1 VLLLTRIPAP
11 YRFESFD
18 ELARRPDIHLTVAFV
33 YKSDPRWPWNVA
45 ERDISFASAYLEDY
59 GGAALGTLRLIKQ
72 HRPHVLISGGWD
84 HLAYGV
90 AVLAQ
95 PFGGYRLVQW
105 LESTTKD
112 ARRRSKVRTW
122 IKRRVMAWSAAAVV
136 PGRAAAEYA
145 TSLGAREI
153 VVAPNALDNRLFAR
167 HRNGDTGDGASPP
180 PPSAARVIYVGRL
193 SHEKGV
199 DVLVSAWRQVERE
212 SNAELVIIGSGPEEA
227 ALRELSGT
235 LGLKRVRW
243 VPFVQA
249 EELPAWYHS
258 ADLLVL
264 PSRSEVWGFVL
275 NEAMSAGVPAVV
287 TDVVGASGDLLIDG
301 VNGWVVP
308 TENPQAMAER
318 ISSVLI
324 NRELLKAAG
333 AVATDSVA
341 AFTPQAWADA
351 VAALVRS
358 LVPNG
363 VPAK

>member
-1 VLLLTRIPAP
+1 
-11 YRFESFD
+11 
-18 ELARRPDIHLTVAFV
+18 
-33 YKSDPRWPWNVA
+33 
-45 ERDISFASAYLEDY
+45 
-59 GGAALGTLRLIKQ
+59 
-72 HRPHVLISGGWD
+72 
-84 HLAYGV
+84 
-90 AVLAQ
+90 
-95 PFGGYRLVQW
+95 
-105 LESTTKD
+105 
-112 ARRRSKVRTW
+112 
-122 IKRRVMAWSAAAVV
+122 
-136 PGRAAAEYA
+136 
-145 TSLGAREI
+145 
-153 VVAPNALDNRLFAR
+153 
-167 HRNGDTGDGASPP
+167 
-180 PPSAARVIYVGRL
+180 
-193 SHEKGV
+193 
-199 DVLVSAWRQVERE
+199 VSAWRQVERE

-275 NEAMSAGVPAVV
+275 NEALSAGVPAVV

-318 ISSVLI
+318 ISSVLF

-333 AVATDSVA
+333 AAATDSVA

-351 VAALVRS
+351 VAGLVRS